1 MRILLFAMLFFI
13 SAYSDFTLTYNID
26 NAIVQT
32 VKYHDAKHVLFD
44 IKKNNVTLEK
54 LLIRN
59 DKKYII
65 FNENGV
71 ESIYEISDEL
81 SEPIKNTDKENLP
94 NYKILKKETN
104 LVVSGFKAQKWLVKY
119 GDDNSTTELTVSN
132 DPKIVNA
139 ISLTAK
145 ALKKLLPSDKQ
156 KQADMFNIAKDYVI
170 LETNNLKLT
179 SFNEN
184 AISLSLYD
192 IDKSLTDEEEKKFS
206 DNIQECFTNVC
217 CGEKNSKANLI
228 NNFLKKNIDGWK
240 LTKVAKCENK
250 NEEKIESGIYKN
262 NTKSIIVEI
271 TTDKMPS
278 GKIES
283 LQSQGLEIK
292 NIKKEILMGYEMQ
305 TAYLPIINA
314 TVSDIKLPNTI
325 ISIYAKGK
333 DNLSDFAKK
342 ALKLQ
347 LKSVYSTS
355 SI

>member
-1 MRILLFAMLFFI
+1 MRILLFAMLFFM

-262 NTKSIIVEI
+262 NTKSRI
-271 TTDKMPS
+271 
-278 GKIES
+278 
-283 LQSQGLEIK
+283 
-292 NIKKEILMGYEMQ
+292 
-305 TAYLPIINA
+305 
-314 TVSDIKLPNTI
+314 
-325 ISIYAKGK
+325 
-333 DNLSDFAKK
+333 
-342 ALKLQ
+342 
-347 LKSVYSTS
+347 YSTQ
-355 SI
+355 